1 MTLGLVGEWEV
12 PHVGVTVVGPDGV
25 LDRHGDVERPF
36 RIASVTKLLTAYAV
50 LIATE
55 EGALAL
61 DEPAGPPGA
70 SVRHLL
76 SHTAGYGFGAG
87 APVIARPGTR
97 RIYSNRG
104 FDVLA
109 AHLERS
115 TGITFTTYL
124 TEAVLDPL
132 GMTATTLAGS
142 AAFDTVSTVADLG
155 RFAAELL
162 TLPRID
168 VLANNA
174 GGIFDGPSRTTDGF
188 ELTWQVNYLA
198 PYLLTNLLRDT
209 LLASRASVV
218 GTSSIAS
225 VLFSRFDPTDPE
237 TFDAFSPNR
246 AYGNAKLATNWFAK
260 ALHDRFHDRG
270 LSTVAFHPG
279 VIATNFGAESSGILH
294 HAYNLAGDRMFT
306 PAEQGGMNLAYFLTG
321 VPGIHWES
329 GEYYNDKRRPGIQR
343 RAARD
348 RDLIDSVFTETAEVL
363 GVQW

>member
-1 MTLGLVGEWEV
+1 
-12 PHVGVTVVGPDGV
+12 VGVDVPNATVMVILGSRRFGLSQLHQLRGRVGRGGERSYCLLVVDGEEEAA
-25 LDRHGDVERPF
+25 LER
-36 RIASVTKLLTAYAV
+36 
-50 LIATE
+50 
-55 EGALAL
+55 LAL
-61 DEPAGPPGA
+61 
-70 SVRHLL
+70 
-76 SHTAGYGFGAG
+76 
-87 APVIARPGTR
+87 
-97 RIYSNRG
+97 
-104 FDVLA
+104 
-109 AHLERS
+109 
-115 TGITFTTYL
+115 
-124 TEAVLDPL
+124 
-132 GMTATTLAGS
+132 
-142 AAFDTVSTVADLG
+142 
-155 RFAAELL
+155 FA
-162 TLPRID
+162 
-168 VLANNA
+168 
-174 GGIFDGPSRTTDGF
+174 RTTDGF

-198 PYLLTNLLRDT
+198 PYLLTNLLRQT
-209 LLASRASVV
+209 LLDSRASVV

>member
-1 MTLGLVGEWEV
+1 MTTSQTIVITGASDGIGAAAARRIRATLPDTDLVLVGRN
-12 PHVGVTVVGPDGV
+12 PAKTQ
-25 LDRHGDVERPF
+25 
-36 RIASVTKLLTAYAV
+36 AV
-50 LIATE
+50 ATE
-55 EGALAL
+55 VDAPFHVADFSRL
-61 DEPAGPPGA
+61 DE
-70 SVRHLL
+70 VRNL
-76 SHTAGYGFGAG
+76 
-87 APVIARPGTR
+87 
-97 RIYSNRG
+97 
-104 FDVLA
+104 
-109 AHLERS
+109 
-115 TGITFTTYL
+115 
-124 TEAVLDPL
+124 
-132 GMTATTLAGS
+132 
-142 AAFDTVSTVADLG
+142 
-155 RFAAELL
+155 AAELL

-174 GGIFDGPSRTTDGF
+174 GGIFDGPSRTVDGF

-198 PYLLTNLLRDT
+198 PYLLTNLLRQT
-209 LLASRASVV
+209 LLDSRASVV

-329 GEYYNDKRRPGIQR
+329 GRYYNDKRRPGIQR

>member
-1 MTLGLVGEWEV
+1 MTTSQTIVITGASDGIGAAAARRIRATLPDTDLVLVGRN
-12 PHVGVTVVGPDGV
+12 PAKTQ
-25 LDRHGDVERPF
+25 
-36 RIASVTKLLTAYAV
+36 AV
-50 LIATE
+50 ATE
-55 EGALAL
+55 VDAPFHVADFSRL
-61 DEPAGPPGA
+61 DE
-70 SVRHLL
+70 VRNL
-76 SHTAGYGFGAG
+76 
-87 APVIARPGTR
+87 
-97 RIYSNRG
+97 
-104 FDVLA
+104 
-109 AHLERS
+109 
-115 TGITFTTYL
+115 
-124 TEAVLDPL
+124 
-132 GMTATTLAGS
+132 
-142 AAFDTVSTVADLG
+142 
-155 RFAAELL
+155 AAELL

-174 GGIFDGPSRTTDGF
+174 GGIFDGPSRTVDGF

>member
-1 MTLGLVGEWEV
+1 MTTSQTIVITGASDGIGAAAARRIRATLPDTDLVLVGRN
-12 PHVGVTVVGPDGV
+12 PAKTQ
-25 LDRHGDVERPF
+25 
-36 RIASVTKLLTAYAV
+36 AV
-50 LIATE
+50 ATE
-55 EGALAL
+55 VDAPFHVADFSRL
-61 DEPAGPPGA
+61 DE
-70 SVRHLL
+70 VRNL
-76 SHTAGYGFGAG
+76 
-87 APVIARPGTR
+87 
-97 RIYSNRG
+97 
-104 FDVLA
+104 
-109 AHLERS
+109 
-115 TGITFTTYL
+115 
-124 TEAVLDPL
+124 
-132 GMTATTLAGS
+132 
-142 AAFDTVSTVADLG
+142 
-155 RFAAELL
+155 AAELL

-174 GGIFDGPSRTTDGF
+174 GGIFDGPSRTVDGF

-198 PYLLTNLLRDT
+198 PYLLTNLLRQT
-209 LLASRASVV
+209 LLDSRASVV

-237 TFDAFSPNR
+237 TFDDFSPNR

-270 LSTVAFHPG
+270 LNTVAFHPG
-279 VIATNFGAESSGILH
+279 VIATNFGAESSGIMH
-294 HAYNLAGDRMFT
+294 HAYSLAGDRLFT

-329 GEYYNDKRRPGIQR
+329 GVYYNDKRRPGIQR

>member
-1 MTLGLVGEWEV
+1 MTTSQTIVITGASDGIGAAAARRIRATLPDTDLVLVGRN
-12 PHVGVTVVGPDGV
+12 PAKTQ
-25 LDRHGDVERPF
+25 
-36 RIASVTKLLTAYAV
+36 AV
-50 LIATE
+50 ATE
-55 EGALAL
+55 V
-61 DEPAGPPGA
+61 D
-70 SVRHLL
+70 
-76 SHTAGYGFGAG
+76 
-87 APVIARPGTR
+87 AP
-97 RIYSNRG
+97 
-104 FDVLA
+104 F
-109 AHLERS
+109 H
-115 TGITFTTYL
+115 
-124 TEAVLDPL
+124 
-132 GMTATTLAGS
+132 
-142 AAFDTVSTVADLG
+142 VADFSRLDDV
-155 RFAAELL
+155 RNLAAELL

-174 GGIFDGPSRTTDGF
+174 GGIFDGPSRTVDGF

>member
-1 MTLGLVGEWEV
+1 MTTSQTIVITGASDGIGAAAARRIRATLPDTDLVLVGRN
-12 PHVGVTVVGPDGV
+12 PAKTQ
-25 LDRHGDVERPF
+25 
-36 RIASVTKLLTAYAV
+36 AV
-50 LIATE
+50 ATE
-55 EGALAL
+55 VDAPFHVADFSRL
-61 DEPAGPPGA
+61 DE
-70 SVRHLL
+70 VRNL
-76 SHTAGYGFGAG
+76 
-87 APVIARPGTR
+87 
-97 RIYSNRG
+97 
-104 FDVLA
+104 
-109 AHLERS
+109 
-115 TGITFTTYL
+115 
-124 TEAVLDPL
+124 
-132 GMTATTLAGS
+132 
-142 AAFDTVSTVADLG
+142 
-155 RFAAELL
+155 AAELL

-329 GEYYNDKRRPGIQR
+329 GRYYNDKRRPGIQR

>member
-1 MTLGLVGEWEV
+1 MTTSQTIVITGASDGIGAAAARRIRATLPDTDLVLVGRN
-12 PHVGVTVVGPDGV
+12 PAKTQ
-25 LDRHGDVERPF
+25 
-36 RIASVTKLLTAYAV
+36 AV
-50 LIATE
+50 ATE
-55 EGALAL
+55 VDAPFHVADFSRL
-61 DEPAGPPGA
+61 DE
-70 SVRHLL
+70 VRNL
-76 SHTAGYGFGAG
+76 
-87 APVIARPGTR
+87 
-97 RIYSNRG
+97 
-104 FDVLA
+104 
-109 AHLERS
+109 
-115 TGITFTTYL
+115 
-124 TEAVLDPL
+124 
-132 GMTATTLAGS
+132 
-142 AAFDTVSTVADLG
+142 
-155 RFAAELL
+155 AAELL

>member
-1 MTLGLVGEWEV
+1 MTTSQTIVITGASDGIGAAAARRIRATLPDTDLVLVGRN
-12 PHVGVTVVGPDGV
+12 PAKTQ
-25 LDRHGDVERPF
+25 
-36 RIASVTKLLTAYAV
+36 AV
-50 LIATE
+50 ATE
-55 EGALAL
+55 VDAPFHVADFSRL
-61 DEPAGPPGA
+61 DE
-70 SVRHLL
+70 VRNL
-76 SHTAGYGFGAG
+76 
-87 APVIARPGTR
+87 
-97 RIYSNRG
+97 
-104 FDVLA
+104 
-109 AHLERS
+109 
-115 TGITFTTYL
+115 
-124 TEAVLDPL
+124 
-132 GMTATTLAGS
+132 
-142 AAFDTVSTVADLG
+142 
-155 RFAAELL
+155 AAELL

-260 ALHDRFHDRG
+260 ALHVRFHDRG

>member
-1 MTLGLVGEWEV
+1 MTTSQTIVITGASDGIGAAAARRIRATLPDTDLVLVGRN
-12 PHVGVTVVGPDGV
+12 PAKTQ
-25 LDRHGDVERPF
+25 
-36 RIASVTKLLTAYAV
+36 AV
-50 LIATE
+50 ATE
-55 EGALAL
+55 VDAPFHVADFSRL
-61 DEPAGPPGA
+61 DE
-70 SVRHLL
+70 VRNL
-76 SHTAGYGFGAG
+76 
-87 APVIARPGTR
+87 
-97 RIYSNRG
+97 
-104 FDVLA
+104 
-109 AHLERS
+109 
-115 TGITFTTYL
+115 
-124 TEAVLDPL
+124 
-132 GMTATTLAGS
+132 
-142 AAFDTVSTVADLG
+142 
-155 RFAAELL
+155 AAELL

-174 GGIFDGPSRTTDGF
+174 GDIFDGPSRTVDGF

-198 PYLLTNLLRDT
+198 PYLLTNLLRQT
-209 LLASRASVV
+209 LLDSRASVV

>member
-1 MTLGLVGEWEV
+1 MTTSQTIVITGASDGIGAAAARRIRATLPDTDLVLVGRN
-12 PHVGVTVVGPDGV
+12 PAKTQ
-25 LDRHGDVERPF
+25 
-36 RIASVTKLLTAYAV
+36 AV
-50 LIATE
+50 ATE
-55 EGALAL
+55 VDAPFHVADFSRL
-61 DEPAGPPGA
+61 DE
-70 SVRHLL
+70 VRNL
-76 SHTAGYGFGAG
+76 
-87 APVIARPGTR
+87 
-97 RIYSNRG
+97 
-104 FDVLA
+104 
-109 AHLERS
+109 
-115 TGITFTTYL
+115 
-124 TEAVLDPL
+124 
-132 GMTATTLAGS
+132 
-142 AAFDTVSTVADLG
+142 
-155 RFAAELL
+155 AAELL

-174 GGIFDGPSRTTDGF
+174 GGIFDGPSRTVDGF

-198 PYLLTNLLRDT
+198 PYLLTNLLRQT
-209 LLASRASVV
+209 LLDSRASVV

>member
-1 MTLGLVGEWEV
+1 MTTSQTIVITGASDGIGAAAARRIRATLPDTDLVLVGRN
-12 PHVGVTVVGPDGV
+12 P
-25 LDRHGDVERPF
+25 
-36 RIASVTKLLTAYAV
+36 AKTKAV
-50 LIATE
+50 ATE
-55 EGALAL
+55 VGSPFHVADFSRL
-61 DEPAGPPGA
+61 DE
-70 SVRHLL
+70 VR
-76 SHTAGYGFGAG
+76 
-87 APVIARPGTR
+87 
-97 RIYSNRG
+97 
-104 FDVLA
+104 
-109 AHLERS
+109 
-115 TGITFTTYL
+115 
-124 TEAVLDPL
+124 
-132 GMTATTLAGS
+132 
-142 AAFDTVSTVADLG
+142 DL
-155 RFAAELL
+155 AAELL

-198 PYLLTNLLRDT
+198 PYLLTNLLRQT
-209 LLASRASVV
+209 LLDSRASVV

>member
-162 TLPRID
+162 TPRLVARRTAD
-168 VLANNA
+168 ELVTVQFPGL
-174 GGIFDGPSRTTDGF
+174 GGILPG
-188 ELTWQVNYLA
+188 
-198 PYLLTNLLRDT
+198 
-209 LLASRASVV
+209 V
-218 GTSSIAS
+218 G
-225 VLFSRFDPTDPE
+225 RFDPLDWGLGVERNFGRRGHWAGPALSR
-237 TFDAFSPNR
+237 DAFGHFGAAGTLLWVDPR
-246 AYGNAKLATNWFAK
+246 ARLACVCLTDRDFGPWALAAWPGLGEQVLGRYGRDVA
-260 ALHDRFHDRG
+260 
-270 LSTVAFHPG
+270 TVA
-279 VIATNFGAESSGILH
+279 
-294 HAYNLAGDRMFT
+294 
-306 PAEQGGMNLAYFLTG
+306 
-321 VPGIHWES
+321 
-329 GEYYNDKRRPGIQR
+329 
-343 RAARD
+343 
-348 RDLIDSVFTETAEVL
+348 
-363 GVQW
+363 